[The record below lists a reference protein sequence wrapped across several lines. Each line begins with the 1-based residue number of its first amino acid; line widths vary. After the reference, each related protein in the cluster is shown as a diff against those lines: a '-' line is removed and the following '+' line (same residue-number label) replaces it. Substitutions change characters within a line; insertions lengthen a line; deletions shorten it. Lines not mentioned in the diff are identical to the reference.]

1 MLLKSA
7 LFTRLLI
14 YCLTNLKVL
23 IKKSKYKTQDNFAK
37 EGIHVDPTTVRRWI
51 AHGIR
56 DINVIEEIA
65 EILDIN
71 FMELFK

>member
-1 MLLKSA
+1 MEKEKISIA
-7 LFTRLLI
+7 VKAGR
-14 YCLTNLKVL
+14 NLKVL